1 MDRFDGQIVLVT
13 GASSGMG
20 AAAAVE
26 FGRRGAVVICADRQE
41 ERGLATLAEVRS
53 AGGEGDF
60 VRTDIAD
67 EDSLAALF
75 SFIESKYGRL
85 DGAFNNAGIQIP
97 LASLPD
103 TPVSGL
109 DDLYATNVRGT
120 FMCLQHEM
128 RIMQR
133 QRSGAIANT
142 SSIGG
147 VMGIRSCAAYVASKF
162 AVVGMSRSAA
172 LEMAE
177 FGVRVNVICPG
188 TIRTEMMEHFIE
200 GAPDGENSLASLAP
214 IGRIGRAQEIAD
226 VAVWLLSASSSYVT
240 GQAINVDGGVS
251 AGVAPISF
259 FQR

>member
-1 MDRFDGQIVLVT
+1 
-13 GASSGMG
+13 
-20 AAAAVE
+20 
-26 FGRRGAVVICADRQE
+26 
-41 ERGLATLAEVRS
+41 
-53 AGGEGDF
+53 
-60 VRTDIAD
+60 
-67 EDSLAALF
+67 
-75 SFIESKYGRL
+75 
-85 DGAFNNAGIQIP
+85 
-97 LASLPD
+97 
-103 TPVSGL
+103 VSGL
-109 DDLYATNVRGT
+109 DELYAVNVRGT

-142 SSIGG
+142 SSLGG
-147 VMGIRSCAAYVASKF
+147 VMGIQSCAAYVASKF